1 MISRLSGKVSFKG
14 TNKIEIEVNGVG
26 YEVFIS
32 AGNLDKL
39 KIDQE
44 AEIFVYHHIAEDK
57 NDLYGF
63 LNRQDRLVFEML
75 IGVSGVGP
83 KTAQNI
89 FGIGN
94 GEKILG
100 AISKADVNFFKQ
112 VKGLGGKGAQR
123 IIIDL
128 KNKAGAVVDLDFD
141 REGVDENIYQVL
153 LNLGFT
159 KNEARRALVK
169 IPVELKAEDEKIK
182 FALKELGKNK

>member
-1 MISRLSGKVSFKG
+1 MISKLSGKVSFKG

-32 AGNLDKL
+32 AGGLDKL
-39 KIDQE
+39 KVDQE
-44 AEIFVYHHIAEDK
+44 AEIFVYQHITEDK

-89 FGIGN
+89 FSIGS

-100 AISKADVNFFKQ
+100 AISRADVNFFKQ

-123 IIIDL
+123 IIVDL
-128 KNKAGAVVDLDFD
+128 KNKAGSVADLDFNL
-141 REGVDENIYQVL
+141 EAEDESVFEAL
-153 LNLGFT
+153 LSLGFT
-159 KNEARRALVK
+159 KGEARGVLTSL
-169 IPVELKAEDEKIK
+169 PEELKTENEKIK
-182 FALKELGKNK
+182 FALRQLGRK